1 MNSFAYLLFF
11 FLWWLKFYTLGS
23 TFVHSHTE
31 KSTILKS
38 FNWLN
43 FFQMLENYELVK
55 KNKHHKQMKHSW
67 KLNQISTVQFFK
79 KFLKMFSR
87 KSALNIFTT
96 LQPSET
102 IRACIFQF
110 IGFYIEY
117 TTIQPLW
124 SIYYNIQISNNF
136 FFVNTFLWCKQH
148 QLDLVEIPVMLAKSG
163 CDDTSDKWCWE
174 GNRDWTLVWGGGR
187 VEWTCKWLVSARNYS
202 SISSQVI

>member
-1 MNSFAYLLFF
+1 MIEILYTRIYICTLTHRKVNHFE
-11 FLWWLKFYTLGS
+11 KF
-23 TFVHSHTE
+23 
-31 KSTILKS
+31 
-38 FNWLN
+38 
-43 FFQMLENYELVK
+43 QLVK
-55 KNKHHKQMKHSW
+55 FFSNAGELWISQEKQTPQTDETFMKIKSNFYCAIFKN
-67 KLNQISTVQFFK
+67 
-79 KFLKMFSR
+79 FLKMFSR

-102 IRACIFQF
+102 IRACIFQL